1 MVIQTT
7 ANTIPHWNYLL
18 AIERDLAEVSR
29 YVEFDL
35 RNFKCFSIELAKIL
49 LSTGAETD
57 VVCKQI
63 CRVIDPNSAADD
75 IHKYRD
81 QIKLAYPKIP
91 QFTVTLPRFGL
102 TLHPWDEWNKSNGIP
117 FWWTGYN
124 KVKHNRDSH
133 YDRANLQ
140 NVLNAV
146 AGLLAVVLYLYREQA
161 ELAEL
166 DPLPE
171 LLNVDEYL
179 GTPFERWPPISNP

>member
-1 MVIQTT
+1 MEMVIQTK

-29 YVEFDL
+29 YVEFDF

-63 CRVIDPNSAADD
+63 CRVVDPNSAADD

-91 QFTVTLPRFGL
+91 QFTVRLPRFGL
-102 TLHPWDEWNKSNGIP
+102 TLHPWDNGISP
-117 FWWTGYN
+117 TESPSGG
-124 KVKHNRDSH
+124 RDTIRLSTTEILTMTEPIF
-133 YDRANLQ
+133 RMPSMQLQ
-140 NVLNAV
+140 A
-146 AGLLAVVLYLYREQA
+146 
-161 ELAEL
+161 
-166 DPLPE
+166 
-171 LLNVDEYL
+171 
-179 GTPFERWPPISNP
+179 F

>member
-1 MVIQTT
+1 MEMVIQTK

-29 YVEFDL
+29 YVEFDF

-63 CRVIDPNSAADD
+63 CRVVDPNSAADD

-91 QFTVTLPRFGL
+91 QFTVRLPRFGL
-102 TLHPWDEWNKSNGIP
+102 TLHPWDEWNKSNRIP
-117 FWWTGYN
+117 LWWTGYN

-140 NVLNAV
+140 NALNAV
-146 AGLLAVVLYLYREQA
+146 AGLLALVLYLYREQA
-161 ELAEL
+161 ELAGL
-166 DPLPE
+166 DFTRTLK
-171 LLNVDEYL
+171 
-179 GTPFERWPPISNP
+179 RR